1 MSSSPTR
8 RERIHIDGRTLEGG
22 GQLVRIA
29 VALSTITG
37 QPITIEHIRGHR
49 TGKKGLKASHLAAIK
64 YLADVSGSAVSG
76 AEVGSSSLTYHP
88 LPDAETCVRQQQEI
102 DIRLRTA
109 GAISLVFQALYPY
122 ILHTASCLAVAEPK
136 PQPVRVSITGG
147 TNVSFSPS
155 YDYISQVL
163 VPNLARVG
171 LPPLAVH
178 LEKRGWATGPFSLG
192 KVTFVLHSMDRNEE
206 SPYGFPRVDLDR
218 YPRGEITQVD
228 VTVLAP
234 DTLLF
239 GGSGQHEARKKGNSQ
254 ISDGTSQSITLRQV
268 IEYETMR
275 VLRTRLRQLPSSI
288 VKRAR
293 ADSPFAR
300 TYENDEIVPIRL
312 HTSER
317 THHHSH
323 IYILIVAHTSNGFRL
338 GRDTLFGAHGED
350 SHRKSGGRKGRPTDD
365 RGIALKLVERCV
377 NDFVRE
383 LYDPRLRSTS
393 EGRQPCV
400 DEYMRDQLVIFEAL
414 GKSTSKCEADGRGK
428 EDERYCSLH
437 TQTARWVCEQ
447 MLDVDQ

>member
-8 RERIHIDGRTLEGG
+8 KQRIHLDGRTLEGG

-29 VALSTITG
+29 LALSTITG
-37 QPITIEHIRGHR
+37 QPITIDHIRGNR

-64 YLADVSGSAVSG
+64 YLADVSRSAVSG

-88 LPDAETCVRQQQEI
+88 PPDAETCVRQRQEI
-102 DIRLRTA
+102 NICLPTA

-122 ILHTASCLAVAEPK
+122 LLHTGNCISDEEPQ

-163 VPNLARVG
+163 VPNFARVG

-192 KVTFVLHSMDRNEE
+192 KVTFVIQPMGKSQE
-206 SPYGFPRVDLDR
+206 SPYGFPPVDLDR
-218 YPRGEITQVD
+218 YPRGKITQVD

-239 GGSGQHEARKKGNSQ
+239 GGSDQHADRKKGKSQ
-254 ISDGTSQSITLRQV
+254 TSDDTSQTTTIRQF
-268 IEYETMR
+268 IEYEIMR
-275 VLRTRLRQLPSSI
+275 MLRNRLRRIPSSI
-288 VKRAR
+288 VRRAK
-293 ADSPFAR
+293 ADPTAAR
-300 TYENDEIVPIRL
+300 SEENDEILPINL

-317 THHHSH
+317 TQHRSH
-323 IYILIVAHTSNGFRL
+323 ICILIVAHTSNGFKL
-338 GRDTLFGAHGED
+338 GRDTLFGAHRQD
-350 SHRKSGGRKGRPTDD
+350 SQRKTGGRKGRPTDD
-365 RGIALKLVERCV
+365 RSVATELVERCV
-377 NDFVRE
+377 DDFVHE
-383 LYDPRLRSTS
+383 LYDLGLESTS

-400 DEYMRDQLVIFEAL
+400 DEHMRDQLVIFEAL
-414 GKSTSKCEADGRGK
+414 GKSTSKCEPDGKGR
-428 EDERYCSLH
+428 EDERYYSLH

-447 MLDVDQ
+447 MLGVEW

>member
-8 RERIHIDGRTLEGG
+8 REKIHLDGRTLEGG

-29 VALSTITG
+29 LALSTITG
-37 QPITIEHIRGHR
+37 QPITIDHIRGNR

-88 LPDAETCVRQQQEI
+88 LPDAETCVRQKQEI
-102 DIRLRTA
+102 NIRLPTA

-122 ILHTASCLAVAEPK
+122 ILHTASCLADEEPE

-147 TNVSFSPS
+147 TNVSLSPS

-163 VPNLARVG
+163 VPNFARVG
-171 LPPLAVH
+171 LPSLAVH
-178 LEKRGWATGPFSLG
+178 LEQRGWATGPFSLG
-192 KVTFVLHSMDRNEE
+192 KVTFVIHPMDRNEE

-228 VTVLAP
+228 ITVLAP
-234 DTLLF
+234 DTLLV
-239 GGSGQHEARKKGNSQ
+239 GGSDQHKVRKKGNSQ
-254 ISDGTSQSITLRQV
+254 IPDDTSQPITIRQV

-275 VLRTRLRQLPSSI
+275 MLRARLRRIPSSI

-293 ADSPFAR
+293 ADSPSAR
-300 TYENDEIVPIRL
+300 SYENEEIVPISL

-317 THHHSH
+317 THHRSH
-323 IYILIVAHTSNGFRL
+323 IYILIVAHTSNGFKL
-338 GRDTLFGAHGED
+338 GRDALFGAHGED

-365 RGIALKLVERCV
+365 RSIALELVERCV
-377 NDFVRE
+377 DDFVHE
-383 LYDPRLRSTS
+383 LYDPGLQSTS
-393 EGRQPCV
+393 EKRQPCV

-414 GKSTSKCEADGRGK
+414 GKSTSKCEADGKEK
-428 EDERYCSLH
+428 EDERYYSLH

-447 MLDVDQ
+447 MLDVEW

>member
-8 RERIHIDGRTLEGG
+8 RERVHLDGRTLEGG

-29 VALSTITG
+29 LALSTITG
-37 QPITIEHIRGHR
+37 QPITIDHIRGNR

-88 LPDAETCVRQQQEI
+88 LPDAETCVRQNR
-102 DIRLRTA
+102 DINIQLPTA

-122 ILHTASCLAVAEPK
+122 LLHGNCISDEEPQ
-136 PQPVRVSITGG
+136 PQPVRVKITGG

-163 VPNLARVG
+163 VPNFARVG
-171 LPPLAVH
+171 LPPLAVR

-192 KVTFVLHSMDRNEE
+192 KVTFVIHPMDRNQE
-206 SPYGFPRVDLDR
+206 SPYGFPPVDLDR
-218 YPRGEITQVD
+218 CLRGKITQID
-228 VTVLAP
+228 ITVLAP

-239 GGSGQHEARKKGNSQ
+239 GGPDQLKDRRKENSRT
-254 ISDGTSQSITLRQV
+254 SKDTSQSMTIRQF

-275 VLRTRLRQLPSSI
+275 MLRSRLQRIPSSI
-288 VKRAR
+288 VKRGS
-293 ADSPFAR
+293 ADSPEA
-300 TYENDEIVPIRL
+300 IPINL

-317 THHHSH
+317 THHRSH
-323 IYILIVAHTSNGFRL
+323 IHILIVAHTSYGFKL
-338 GRDTLFGAHGED
+338 GREALYGAHRED
-350 SHRKSGGRKGRPTDD
+350 SQRKTGGRRGRPTDD
-365 RGIALKLVERCV
+365 RGIATELIDRCV
-377 NDFVRE
+377 DDFVSE
-383 LYDPRLRSTS
+383 LYDPGRQSTS

-414 GKSTSKCEADGRGK
+414 GKSTSKCEANGKGK
-428 EDERYCSLH
+428 EDERYYSLH

-447 MLDVDQ
+447 MLDVEW